1 MDSNTVLVM
10 TRGISW
16 HYLLLNYTTGESYY
30 GHTSEH
36 IKGDRFKSPEY
47 TKVLARWT
55 ANGDKWGPIWFEI
68 PKVGSHLDKKVHPH
82 LDRCLLLESNPNR
95 GTNEFFQ
102 LIDPRKCKEY
112 IKEVENIV
120 TRVFGTGAKRD
131 RKVLNLRHP
140 QILFRNKYIGKDGK
154 FLLAANMRTGKVVMT
169 GMKIV
174 DDNIKYSL
182 VISRRNSPEQSWK
195 EDIEKFDKFENLY
208 YIRLGK
214 GNKWKKDVEQA
225 VKLGKQIVFY
235 TTAQYLTKNLH
246 VLDDYKIEFIA
257 FDEVHV
263 GGKADEAVKIR
274 DYFSDVQQLDISGTA
289 FDYIP
294 DYTPENRFIWTYFD
308 DVRYCEEQGLPYS
321 KLTVVVAKYDS
332 LFKKYHPEAPDSITN
347 LFLVNDDEDDFRSP
361 ALVTAFI
368 NEILVTG
375 KNLAILP
382 DDETLSRSKH
392 IYAALPSIAACD
404 LFAKY
409 IEKTDCVYKP
419 LVCHG
424 KSNKSSDDI
433 NGHIERY
440 THTICL
446 TVSANVLG
454 VTADWDTVMFLNTG
468 ESLPQWL
475 QMGFRASSNPK
486 KDALVIDFAAERSL
500 RMMRDYRNQTN
511 VDGETDT
518 QITWL
523 KSFSVLPF
531 NTGFEPLDITEID
544 KLMLVDIKSV
554 TQVCSGVHINENQLR
569 KFDVIEQG
577 RLVHKPY
584 EYYEVNA
591 NGMNQESAKKITSES
606 ARKETNKEIKEH
618 QKKRDSIRYVLR
630 RFPKLILTEQLNGNR
645 VMNLNALLS
654 SPNFDSIIGVK
665 ASYVQSIF
673 DENII
678 NVNTIN
684 TAIADTDTTIANNL
698 NNNLAEALESVS
710 IHDGAHHPIPKQTLY
725 AMMKETSV

>member
-1 MDSNTVLVM
+1 M
-10 TRGISW
+10 TKGISW

-36 IKGDRFKSPEY
+36 IKGDRFKSSEY
-47 TKVLARWT
+47 TKVLARW
-55 ANGDKWGPIWFEI
+55 AARGDKWEPIWFEI

-102 LIDPRKCKEY
+102 LINPTADRCEEY
-112 IKEVENIV
+112 KKEVEKIV
-120 TRVFGTGAKRD
+120 KEVFSGAKRE
-131 RKVLNLRHP
+131 REVLNLRYP
-140 QILFRNKYIGKDGK
+140 QKLFRDKYKAKDGK

-169 GMKIV
+169 AIKIV

-182 VISRRNSPEQSWK
+182 IISRRNSPEQSWK

-214 GNKWKKDVEQA
+214 GNKLKKDVEQA

-235 TTAQYLTKNLH
+235 TTAQYLIKNLH

-263 GGKADEAVKIR
+263 GGKADEVVKIR

-289 FDYIP
+289 FDYIS

-308 DVRYCEEQGLPYS
+308 EVRYCEEQGLPYS
-321 KLTVVVAKYDS
+321 KLNVVVAKYDS

-375 KNLAILP
+375 KNPAILP
-382 DDETLSRSKH
+382 DDETLSKSNH
-392 IYAALPSIAACD
+392 IYAALPSVAACD

-424 KSNKSSDDI
+424 SSNKSSDDI
-433 NGHIERY
+433 KGHLKRF

-454 VTADWDTVMFLNTG
+454 VTAKWDTVMFLNTG
-468 ESLPQWL
+468 ESLSQWL
-475 QMGFRASSNPK
+475 QMAFRASSNPK
-486 KDALVIDFAAERSL
+486 KDSLVIDFAAERAL
-500 RMMRDYRNQTN
+500 YKMREYYNETA

-518 QITWL
+518 EITWL
-523 KSFSVLPF
+523 KSINVLGF
-531 NTGFEPLDITEID
+531 NTGFEPLDISEID
-544 KLMLVDIKSV
+544 NLMTVDIKSV
-554 TQVCSGVHINENQLR
+554 TQVCSGVHINNNQLL
-569 KFDVIEQG
+569 KFDVNEKG
-577 RLVHKPY
+577 ALVKGAY
-584 EYYEVNA
+584 EYYETNA
-591 NGMNQESAKKITSES
+591 NGMNQKSAKKINSKSVRRTT
-606 ARKETNKEIKEH
+606 RKEL

-645 VMNLNALLS
+645 VMNLNALLL
-654 SPNFDSIIGVK
+654 SPNFDNIIGERS
-665 ASYVQSIF
+665 SYVQSIF

-678 NVNTIN
+678 NVNTMN
-684 TAIADTDTTIANNL
+684 TVIADTDTTIAKNL
-698 NNNLAEALESVS
+698 NNNLMEALEVVS
-710 IHDGAHHPIPKQTLY
+710 IYDGVHRPIPEQCLY
-725 AMMKETSV
+725 GMIKGISV

>member
-16 HYLLLNYTTGESYY
+16 HYLLLNYTDGGSYY

-36 IKGDRFKSPEY
+36 RKELRHTDPEY
-47 TKVLARWT
+47 SKVLAAWNAKGHT
-55 ANGDKWGPIWFEI
+55 WKSIWFVI
-68 PKVGSHLDKKVHPH
+68 PEEGYHLDKRVHKE
-82 LDRCLLLESNPNR
+82 LDRLKILEYNPNR
-95 GTNEFFQ
+95 GSNEFFQ
-102 LIDPRKCKEY
+102 LIDPRKCEEY
-112 IKEVENIV
+112 IKEVEIII
-120 TRVFGTGAKRD
+120 TRVFGTGAKRE
-131 RKVLNLRHP
+131 REVLSLRYS
-140 QILFRNKYIGKDGK
+140 QQLFRDKYISKDGK

-169 GMKIV
+169 ASKIV

-182 VISRRNSPEQSWK
+182 IISRRNSPEQSWK

-208 YIRLGK
+208 YIRLGVN
-214 GNKWKKDVEQA
+214 GWKKDLENA
-225 VKLGKQIVFY
+225 VKLGKQIIFY
-235 TTAQYLTKNLH
+235 TTAQYLSKKLH

-308 DVRYCEEQGLPYS
+308 EVRYCEEQGLPYS
-321 KLTVVVAKYDS
+321 KLNVVVAKYDS

-368 NEILVTG
+368 NEILATG
-375 KNLAILP
+375 KNPAILP
-382 DDETLSRSKH
+382 DDETLSRSNH
-392 IYAALPSIAACD
+392 IYAALPSVAACD

-409 IEKTDCVYKP
+409 IQKSDCVYKP

-424 KSNKSSDDI
+424 SSNKSSDDI
-433 NGHIERY
+433 DGHIERY

-468 ESLPQWL
+468 ESLSQWL
-475 QMGFRASSNPK
+475 QMAFRASSNPK
-486 KDALVIDFAAERSL
+486 KDSLVIDFAAERSL
-500 RMMRDYRNQTN
+500 RKMRDYRNQTD

-523 KSFSVLPF
+523 KSINVLGF

-544 KLMLVDIKSV
+544 SLMTVDIKSV
-554 TQVCSGVHINENQLR
+554 TQVCSGVHINENQLL
-569 KFDVIEQG
+569 KFDVIEQD
-577 RLVHKPY
+577 RLTKREY

-591 NGMNQESAKKITSES
+591 NEMNQESAKKITSES
-606 ARKETNKEIKEH
+606 VRKTTKKEL

-645 VMNLNALLS
+645 VMNLNALLL

-665 ASYVQSIF
+665 SSYVQSIF

-678 NVNTIN
+678 NVNTMN
-684 TAIADTDTTIANNL
+684 DAIADIDTTIANNL
-698 NNNLAEALESVS
+698 NNNLAEALEVVS
-710 IHDGAHHPIPKQTLY
+710 IYDGAHRPIPERCLY
-725 AMMKETSV
+725 GMIKGISV